1 MAIQISGT
9 TVIDNSKR
17 LAEGL
22 ESKYSSINLI
32 GVTGNVA
39 RNGGLYILTTDGISI
54 SLPPFSVTPPVV
66 GNEITF
72 CAGYTGLTAGVT
84 VTPNGNT
91 VMGSVQDI
99 VIDVENAFVVFT
111 YVGGTIG
118 WQVSM

>member
-9 TVIDNSKR
+9 TVIDNGKR

-22 ESKYSSINLI
+22 VSKYSSINLI
-32 GVTGNVA
+32 SVTGNSA

-54 SLPPFSVTPPVV
+54 SLPSFGVTPPVV

-91 VMGSVQDI
+91 VMGSIQNI

-111 YVGGTIG
+111 YVGGSIG